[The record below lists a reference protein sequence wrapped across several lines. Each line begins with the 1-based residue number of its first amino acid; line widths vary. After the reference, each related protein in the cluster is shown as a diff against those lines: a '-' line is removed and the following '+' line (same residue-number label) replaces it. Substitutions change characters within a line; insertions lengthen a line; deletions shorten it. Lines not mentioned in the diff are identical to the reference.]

1 MPERAR
7 LKSRPAIILIFAM
20 LLSSHS
26 IAGGESPPSVFSTWD
41 IFEVDKL
48 ASIWLLKRFVNPK
61 VKIKL
66 YPKGDTITE
75 GIPFDTPE
83 AKFRRYHNMSTYEMF
98 RRHFDIDDPRCIY
111 ISKIVHDVEI
121 NTWEKKVMSESRSVI
136 DAIKNIITDSSTSE
150 EIINRAIMYFDRL
163 YADLAHVHP

>member
-1 MPERAR
+1 
-7 LKSRPAIILIFAM
+7 M
-20 LLSSHS
+20 LVFVMSLGAHS
-26 IAGGESPPSVFSTWD
+26 IAGGESPPPVFSTWD

-48 ASIWLLKRFVNPK
+48 ASIWLVKRFINPK
-61 VKIKL
+61 AKIKL

-98 RRHFDIDDPRCIY
+98 RRHFEIDDPRCIY

-121 NTWEKKVMSESRSVI
+121 NTWEKKMMSESRSVI
-136 DAIKNIITDSSTSE
+136 DAIKAIITGSSTSG

-163 YADLAHVHP
+163 YADMAIAHP